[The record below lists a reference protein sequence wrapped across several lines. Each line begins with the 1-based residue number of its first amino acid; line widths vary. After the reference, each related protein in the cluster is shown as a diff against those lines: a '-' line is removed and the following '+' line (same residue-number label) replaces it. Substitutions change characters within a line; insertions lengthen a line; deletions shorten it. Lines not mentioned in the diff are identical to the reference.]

1 MSKVNVCREVDLD
14 QGECNDLALQLLE
27 KLVAKFG
34 GGYASEGDNYR
45 YKHSLGV
52 NALVEPRS
60 GELNVDVKLG
70 IMARKFAPQFEKE
83 MNRALDEHLNA

>member
-1 MSKVNVCREVDLD
+1 VSR
-14 QGECNDLALQLLE
+14 
-27 KLVAKFG
+27 
-34 GGYASEGDNYR
+34 
-45 YKHSLGV
+45 V